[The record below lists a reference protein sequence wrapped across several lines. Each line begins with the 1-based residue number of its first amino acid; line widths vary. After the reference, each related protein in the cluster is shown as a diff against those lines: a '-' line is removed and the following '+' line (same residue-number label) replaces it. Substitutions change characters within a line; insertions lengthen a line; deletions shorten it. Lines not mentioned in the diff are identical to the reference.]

1 MISPNWVY
9 FFYYDESSL
18 DDMNE
23 LNLTQGLMQPRRT
36 LYYFRQEGAG
46 VQESENLPNSL
57 GLFISL
63 RYNIVKWIAYMNDY
77 VTDGDEGFPDRRL
90 AVSQEFITISQK
102 GQEVD
107 VDVFYIP
114 FNNYKNPLNITV
126 QIG

>member
-1 MISPNWVY
+1 MISPNWDY